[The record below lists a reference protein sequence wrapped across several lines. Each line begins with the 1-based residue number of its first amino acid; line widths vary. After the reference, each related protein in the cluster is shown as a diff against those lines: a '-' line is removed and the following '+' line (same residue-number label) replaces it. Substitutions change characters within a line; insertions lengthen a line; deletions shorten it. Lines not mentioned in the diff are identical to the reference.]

1 MMTANAGKCGVV
13 LVVKHDIEKR
23 TMYLQSAIIVDETKL
38 PEFIHKNIDATA
50 RRPHQFRQRF
60 L

>member
-1 MMTANAGKCGVV
+1 
-13 LVVKHDIEKR
+13 
-23 TMYLQSAIIVDETKL
+23 MYLQAAIVVDETKR

-50 RRPHQFRQRF
+50 RSPHQFGQRF